1 MIEPKVFSEVYTI
14 LNQLEDISVKK
25 IPEKLFNQI
34 KENATIEINYIDKDI
49 PLEKLRL
56 KKETKE
62 FLAIISYYYFC
73 DDEERKKWDE
83 VLTENERKYQEK
95 LKERYNPDNLFKSK
109 EEVKKTNNKEIP
121 EDKDEFRLIEYKEN
135 FIIRLINKI
144 KEFFKRK

>member
-1 MIEPKVFSEVYTI
+1 MFE
-14 LNQLEDISVKK
+14 

-34 KENATIEINYIDKDI
+34 KENAIIEVNYIDKDT
-49 PLEKLRL
+49 PLEKIRL

-62 FLAIISYYYFC
+62 FLAMISYYYFC

-83 VLTENERKYQEK
+83 VLTENERNYQEK
-95 LKERYNPDNLFKSK
+95 LKEKYNPDDLFKIDDNSK
-109 EEVKKTNNKEIP
+109 EVKNAEI
-121 EDKDEFRLIEYKEN
+121 EANKDEFRLVEYKEN